1 MMQIK
6 SVILTMGLLLLGYL
20 AARAGEPYFCTFGN
34 RTLYYERYKAGTDKI
49 IQTTTLDIGS
59 VLPDGPGKIVYYGMT
74 LRKPNGRALYGGT
87 ANLTARIE
95 GNGDVGMDFGATVK
109 AVLQNL
115 FSRAKITYSGDAAI
129 MPSQME
135 VGDVL
140 PDCHCEVKV
149 SAFTYQIDITG
160 RVVLRKERLT
170 TPAGT
175 YDCVV
180 VRERKVEDGPMHHG
194 DVWSDT
200 WYAPGIGFV
209 RHDSFDKKMRL
220 ESSEILIEDRR
231 YPTQ

>member
-1 MMQIK
+1 MRIGR
-6 SVILTMGLLLLGYL
+6 VILTIGLLLLSGFQV
-20 AARAGEPYFCTFGN
+20 RAGEPYFCTFGN
-34 RTLYYERYKAGTDKI
+34 RTLYYERYKVGTDKV

-129 MPSQME
+129 MPAKME
-135 VGDVL
+135 VGDLL

-149 SAFTYQIDITG
+149 SAFTYYIDVTE
-160 RVVLRKERLT
+160 RLVLRKERLT

-180 VRERKVEDGPMHHG
+180 VREHKVEDGPMHHG
-194 DVWSDT
+194 DLWSDT

-209 RHDSFDKKMRL
+209 RHDTFDKKMRL

-231 YPTQ
+231 NLPQ